1 MSDPRLFTRTFVLLT
16 LAELGYFTSVGISI
30 QALPLYATEHVGTN
44 EAGAGLAFGAF
55 GITALFCRPL
65 VGRAAD
71 QWGRRRLLVAGAA
84 LAGIGMALL
93 PLVDTLALVV
103 AIRLLQG
110 VAEATFV
117 VAAFALL
124 ADIAPP
130 ARLGE
135 ALSYNSLGL
144 YVGISAGPPIGE
156 FLGER
161 WGFDVVWNGAAL
173 LNLVAVVL
181 AFALIE
187 LQLDTSAGGHAKFI
201 HRPAIAPSI
210 GFFTSL
216 AAIGGFLAFA
226 SLHSKAIGMTN
237 TSAALATY
245 GMVVVVGRVVFARV
259 PDRFPPLKL
268 GAASLVAI
276 GVGLGTAALWEHPAA
291 LLVGAVILGLGVTFS
306 TPAFFAAVFATARPA
321 ERGAA
326 SGTISI
332 CMDLGFGFGPIV
344 LGVVAHQGGMPM
356 AFAVGAAIAAAGAA
370 WTWRLARQPAPVMPP
385 NR

>member
-1 MSDPRLFTRTFVLLT
+1 VTDPRLLTRTFVLLT
-16 LAELGYFTSVGISI
+16 VAELGYFLSVGISI
-30 QALPLYATEHVGTN
+30 QALPLYATEYVGTT

-71 QWGRRRLLVAGAA
+71 HWGRRRLLVAGAG
-84 LAGIGMALL
+84 LAGVGMALL
-93 PLVDTLALVV
+93 PLVDSLTLVV
-103 AIRLLQG
+103 VIRLLQG
-110 VAEATFV
+110 VAEAAFV

-144 YVGISAGPPIGE
+144 YLGISAGPPIGE
-156 FLGER
+156 FLGEQ
-161 WGFDVVWNGAAL
+161 WGWEVVWGGAAL
-173 LNLVAVVL
+173 LNVVAVVL

-187 LQLDTSAGGHAKFI
+187 PPLDTSAGGHSKFI

-226 SLHSKAIGMTN
+226 SLHSKAIGMDN

-245 GMVVVVGRVVFARV
+245 GVVVVVGRVVFARV

-276 GVGLGTAALWEHPAA
+276 GVGLGMAALWNHPWAF
-291 LLVGAVILGLGVTFS
+291 LVGAVVLGLGVTFS

-332 CMDLGFGFGPIV
+332 CMDLGFGFGPIM
-344 LGVVAHQGGMPM
+344 LGVVAHQAGIST

-370 WTWRLARQPAPVMPP
+370 WTWRLTRQPVVIPP
-385 NR
+385 LR